1 MNLAYPGPVVVLGH
15 TGFIGRPL
23 TTLLRDAGAA
33 VHGFSSAELNLRDP
47 AAFCILDDLT
57 GPDTTLFVCA
67 ALTPDR
73 GASIATC
80 VDHIGMTANL
90 AQYLSDRELRKCV
103 QVSSDAVYPL
113 IDEPVTED
121 TPVAPSGA
129 YPLAKYTSER
139 LMEMA
144 LSPRGIPLL
153 IVRPTGVF
161 GPGDTHNSYGPNRFI
176 RTLVNDR
183 SVRLFGQGEELR
195 DHMFLDDLTKILAE
209 LGASDVTG
217 TLNIATG
224 ESRSF
229 GSIVESLRAVAPTE
243 FEVVNAPRSG
253 AVTHR
258 EFDIR
263 RLRAALPDL
272 QFTPFEVALASTLAA
287 VQTGTPA

>member
-1 MNLAYPGPVVVLGH
+1 M
-15 TGFIGRPL
+15 
-23 TTLLRDAGAA
+23 
-33 VHGFSSAELNLRDP
+33 RDP
-47 AAFCILDDLT
+47 SAFTALDELT

-90 AQYLSDRELRKCV
+90 AQYLSNRVLRKCV

-129 YPLAKYTSER
+129 YPLAKYASER

-144 LSPRGIPLL
+144 LAPRGIPLL
-153 IVRPTGVF
+153 IVRPAGVF

-183 SVRLFGQGEELR
+183 SVRLFGQGEETR
-195 DHMFLDDLTKILAE
+195 DHLFVDDLTSILAQ
-209 LGASDVTG
+209 LGASDTTG
-217 TLNIATG
+217 ILNIATG

-229 GSIVESLRAVAPTE
+229 GSIVDSLRRLAPVE

-258 EFDIR
+258 EFD
-263 RLRAALPDL
+263 LRQLKAAVPDL
-272 QFTPFEVALASTLAA
+272 QFTPFESALASTLAA